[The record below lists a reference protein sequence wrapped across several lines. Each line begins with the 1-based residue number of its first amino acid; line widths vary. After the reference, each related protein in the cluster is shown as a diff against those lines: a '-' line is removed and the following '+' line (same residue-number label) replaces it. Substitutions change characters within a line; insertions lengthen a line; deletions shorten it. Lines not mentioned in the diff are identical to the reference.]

1 MLDPDGLQKRKII
14 INPNR
19 RTKSLARKRSSVQV
33 NSNPKINFS
42 FATQIE
48 SSRVWNVFATSKKP
62 KITHQIPGVSQEI
75 EGGGMDISAH
85 SNLDNSAKR
94 KIKRSFPRPSAS
106 SILGLDKEGPIS
118 MANTNSTNMNNVPIK
133 TEVQLNVYSSIEASS
148 LEHPQKMDAKMPPV
162 FDAT

>member
-42 FATQIE
+42 FAT
-48 SSRVWNVFATSKKP
+48 SKKP
-62 KITHQIPGVSQEI
+62 KITHQIPGVSLEI